1 MNFLMKNYKCMTCKD
16 DPKGV
21 LGLNS
26 YRACPDCNDLP
37 MTGFEKDRAVYDLR
51 PVLEAVVRD
60 REQRARRAD
69 DERKESQL

>member
-1 MNFLMKNYKCMTCKD
+1 MTKTYKCNTCKD

-26 YRACPDCNDLP
+26 YRPCPDCGGDVP

-51 PVLEAVVRD
+51 PVLEAVVQD
-60 REQRARRAD
+60 REKRARQAD
-69 DERKESQL
+69 DARKERQL